1 MAGWQRLLDPA
12 PKTAPKAKAKPEAK
26 AQPKTQAKAA
36 AKAQGKAA
44 AKAQP
49 KAKVQAKPK
58 AKVQAKA
65 QAKVQAKAKAKVQT
79 KAKAKAQGKT
89 AAKAAPKAA
98 GKALAKGAKPKAVAK
113 KVSAKDKALK
123 AAKAIKGGRT
133 QKRKYRIRTSVHFY
147 RPKTLRLSRNP
158 RYVRNSV
165 PHTNKMDRHRILK
178 CPLTTESAMKK
189 IEEHNT
195 LVFIVD
201 LKANKHHI
209 KDAVKKMYDIK
220 AQKINT
226 LIRPDG
232 YKKAFVRLTEDHDA
246 LDVANK
252 IGII

>member
-1 MAGWQRLLDPA
+1 MLFRSVA
-12 PKTAPKAKAKPEAK
+12 PKV
-26 AQPKTQAKAA
+26 
-36 AKAQGKAA
+36 
-44 AKAQP
+44 QP
-49 KAKVQAKPK
+49 KAKVQAKTQ
-58 AKVQAKA
+58 AKV

-79 KAKAKAQGKT
+79 KTNAAKSAPKSAGKGAAKT
-89 AAKAAPKAA
+89 AAKA
-98 GKALAKGAKPKAVAK
+98 KPKAVSK
-113 KVSAKDKALK
+113 KTPKVTAKDKALK

-133 QKRKYRIRTSVHFY
+133 QKRKYRIRTSVHFF
-147 RPKTLRLSRNP
+147 RPKTLRLSRDP
-158 RYVRNSV
+158 RYVRTSV
-165 PHTNKMDRHRILK
+165 SHTNKLDRHRILK